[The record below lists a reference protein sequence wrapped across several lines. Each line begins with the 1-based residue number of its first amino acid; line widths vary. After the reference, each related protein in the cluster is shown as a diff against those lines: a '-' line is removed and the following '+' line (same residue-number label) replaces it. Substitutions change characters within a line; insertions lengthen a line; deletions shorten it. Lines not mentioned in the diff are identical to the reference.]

1 MLAFFPLLF
10 LRADKY
16 IQLWDLSVNRRF
28 LKYYSLFEGINNIA
42 NKYPFIVLFLF
53 IHLLENAYKHSP
65 AKLAPGA
72 IKVKVIVKENELFFT
87 VQNPIADRRDH
98 SLEEPGG
105 IGLANVQK
113 RLRLIYRNHHQLQIN
128 KTEDIFRVELKITDI
143 QKTS

>member
-1 MLAFFPLLF
+1 MLVFFPLLF

-98 SLEEPGG
+98 SLEEPCG
-105 IGLANVQK
+105 IGLANV
-113 RLRLIYRNHHQLQIN
+113 
-128 KTEDIFRVELKITDI
+128 
-143 QKTS
+143 